1 MRYMPGFV
9 DRAIRSNLNRR
20 GYVLMRSN
28 RAALE
33 MFRVPFTA
41 VNAARFLY
49 FKDLVD
55 RTTGVEGDIVEC
67 GVGGAQS
74 LLFLAILV
82 KVGQDP
88 RNLWGFDSFEGF
100 PEPITAD
107 QSPRNVKAGQN
118 AVSVKKVLRNI
129 NDYMD
134 DMHFLKSR
142 ISLVKGFFQDTLT
155 SYPHEH
161 ISLLHLDV
169 DLYESYKVCLEELYP
184 KLSIGG
190 IVAFDE
196 YVSEAHAW
204 PGALKAI
211 EEYFSG
217 RNVEFLRD
225 PKIGKYYVIKT
236 EA

>member
-1 MRYMPGFV
+1 MRYMPSFV
-9 DRAIRSNLNRR
+9 DRAIRSNLSRR

-28 RAALE
+28 RAARE
-33 MFRVPFTA
+33 TFRVPFTS

-55 RTTGVEGDIVEC
+55 QTAGVEGDIVEC

-82 KVGQDP
+82 KVGLDK
-88 RNLWGFDSFEGF
+88 RNIWGFDSFEGF
-100 PEPITAD
+100 PAPTAAD
-107 QSPRNVKAGQN
+107 MSPRRVRAGQN

-129 NDYMD
+129 NDYID
-134 DMHFLKSR
+134 DMHFLNSR
-142 ISLVKGFFQDTLT
+142 ISLVPGFFEDSLAA
-155 SYPHEH
+155 YPHQS

-169 DLYESYKVCLEELYP
+169 DLYDSYKVCLEELYP
-184 KLSIGG
+184 KLSVGG

-211 EEYFSG
+211 EEYFAG
-217 RNVEFLRD
+217 RQVEFLRD

-236 EA
+236 ED